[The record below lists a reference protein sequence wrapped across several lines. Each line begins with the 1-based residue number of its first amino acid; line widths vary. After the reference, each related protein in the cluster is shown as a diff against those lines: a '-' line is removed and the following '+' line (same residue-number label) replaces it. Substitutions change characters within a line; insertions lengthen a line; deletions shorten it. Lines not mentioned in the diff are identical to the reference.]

1 MRQIY
6 VNGQYFAEN
15 EARVPV
21 MDRGFLFGD
30 AIYEVTAMV
39 DGHLID
45 NDLHLARFERSL
57 GELGIPLPLPLPE
70 VAAMQR
76 ELVTRNAMR
85 DGTIYMQ
92 VTRGVAE
99 RNFVPEADMAPT
111 FVAFTQP
118 KKLYDTPAQ
127 RDGIAV
133 ALMQDSRWAR
143 RDIKTVM
150 LLGQVLAKQAAGAEG
165 FNDVWMFE
173 DGHITEG
180 ASSTA
185 FIVTHDGAI
194 ITRQNSHAILPGCT
208 RRAVME
214 LVEKQGLKLEE
225 RAFTLAEAEAA
236 AEAFLTS
243 ASSLVMPV
251 VRVGATQIG
260 DGKPGPVTR
269 QLQEIYLASARACEK
284 IA

>member
-30 AIYEVTAMV
+30 AIYEGTAMV

-57 GELGIPLPLPLPE
+57 GELGIPLPLPLSE

-99 RNFVPEADMAPT
+99 RNSVPEADMAPT

-143 RDIKTVM
+143 RDIC
-150 LLGQVLAKQAAGAEG
+150 LLY
-165 FNDVWMFE
+165 
-173 DGHITEG
+173 
-180 ASSTA
+180 
-185 FIVTHDGAI
+185 
-194 ITRQNSHAILPGCT
+194 
-208 RRAVME
+208 
-214 LVEKQGLKLEE
+214 
-225 RAFTLAEAEAA
+225 
-236 AEAFLTS
+236 TS
-243 ASSLVMPV
+243 RCV
-251 VRVGATQIG
+251 
-260 DGKPGPVTR
+260 
-269 QLQEIYLASARACEK
+269 
-284 IA
+284 